1 MSKSKND
8 KLKKKINKND
18 KGNGYKIVRN
28 NVKFKIEVFW
38 GEFFRRRVQGSKF

>member
-8 KLKKKINKND
+8 KLKKKKIKTI
-18 KGNGYKIVRN
+18 KEMVIKIVRN